1 MPWTTRG
8 QYCAY
13 CTSYLSSGNLTR
25 HLETCARF
33 DGRFSVD
40 RAKEALELEQKHKA
54 KYTTKYVLSRSEV
67 YQILG
72 EFVGHKFTNSMGQEI
87 LEKAGHRLIDAAG
100 VLDPTDITSLQETDL
115 EVYSRE
121 GKLLHADV
129 DGTFTDGE
137 RSSRAGKRLLQTT
150 TEEQN
155 LNEIGAK
162 FRKED
167 AKQKP
172 SIINGNSSVED
183 TSTQYAPLFPS
194 MKLIVD
200 RYASLNEN
208 AGDVSLFLRPCEK
221 DFRDVTAFIM
231 YMLLHEKK
239 HMPRLCQKMT
249 LSDVLNPRITSS
261 GAREIVVHKISPG
274 GAEEVISIG
283 KELHDFLLKYNVAMR
298 GQMEG
303 DEDPCSSN
311 FFRNTKGKS
320 FDYGIGKDIARFKE
334 KYDINIGLKRD
345 ELSTARQK
353 KEQFILVDKFVCNE
367 LTVKYPFVS
376 ETPTLKD
383 IEKEIIIMATTEWDS
398 VGKKEYSSWLNLANY
413 TNISKCILDRWIY
426 CNQEAIAGRALAMY
440 RERPGDA
447 EIKRLTE
454 EYNLYKLSQTKM
466 ASLWKKMPKHK
477 LADAEVCQEVCQS
490 NSAQND
496 LLQHI
501 ENQDWPNLIIGQ
513 VADRGR
519 VVRATKILEKGI
531 YVCNFDEVVLEPEAC
546 KAFLENAK
554 AHSDNPDLG
563 RTEYCMIFKF
573 DLRNYGKPCGKWMI
587 NANNE
592 PEAVGLK
599 KSFGRLISH

>member
-1 MPWTTRG
+1 
-8 QYCAY
+8 
-13 CTSYLSSGNLTR
+13 
-25 HLETCARF
+25 
-33 DGRFSVD
+33 
-40 RAKEALELEQKHKA
+40 
-54 KYTTKYVLSRSEV
+54 
-67 YQILG
+67 
-72 EFVGHKFTNSMGQEI
+72 
-87 LEKAGHRLIDAAG
+87 
-100 VLDPTDITSLQETDL
+100 
-115 EVYSRE
+115 
-121 GKLLHADV
+121 
-129 DGTFTDGE
+129 
-137 RSSRAGKRLLQTT
+137 
-150 TEEQN
+150 
-155 LNEIGAK
+155 
-162 FRKED
+162 
-167 AKQKP
+167 
-172 SIINGNSSVED
+172 
-183 TSTQYAPLFPS
+183 
-194 MKLIVD
+194 
-200 RYASLNEN
+200 
-208 AGDVSLFLRPCEK
+208 
-221 DFRDVTAFIM
+221 
-231 YMLLHEKK
+231 
-239 HMPRLCQKMT
+239 MPRLCQKMT

-303 DEDPCSSN
+303 DEDPCNSN

-320 FDYGIGKDIARFKE
+320 FDYGIGKDIARFKD

-345 ELSTARQK
+345 ELGTARQK
-353 KEQFILVDKFVCNE
+353 KEQFMLVDKFVCNE

-383 IEKEIIIMATTEWDS
+383 IEKEINIMTTTEWDS
-398 VGKKEYSSWLNLANY
+398 VRKKEYSSWLNLANY

-426 CNQEAIAGRALAMY
+426 CNQEAIGRRALAMY

-466 ASLWKKMPKHK
+466 ASLWKPPMGRMKRQTSTTSTGKMPKHK

-531 YVCNFDEVVLEPEAC
+531 YVCNFDGVVLEPEAC
-546 KAFLENAK
+546 KAFLENAE
-554 AHSDNPDLG
+554 AHSDNPSLG

-573 DLRNYGKPCGKWMI
+573 DGRKYGKPCGKWMI

-599 KSFGRLISH
+599 KSFGRLISHCRRHPNLKLVHLAIKGNPYVLLETTKRILPGQELMYDYGDRASGLEDFMKHKNCICFKCCS